1 MLLLVMVLNM
11 NYIRCYVDCGN
22 SLMKLSRA
30 VKSIS
35 YLKQHTADA
44 VKEVNE
50 NGSSMVITQN
60 GEAKAVLM
68 DIVEYEQTQES
79 FALLKMLAQSKE
91 SYQQGKHKPA
101 RKALADV
108 RKQLKDRGY

>member
-1 MLLLVMVLNM
+1 
-11 NYIRCYVDCGN
+11 
-22 SLMKLSRA
+22 MKLSRS

-44 VKEVNE
+44 VREVRE
-50 NGSSMVITQN
+50 SNGPLVITQN

-68 DIVEYEQTQES
+68 DVVEYEQAQES

-91 SYQQGKHKPA
+91 SYQQGRHKPA
-101 RKALADV
+101 RTALADV

>member
-1 MLLLVMVLNM
+1 
-11 NYIRCYVDCGN
+11 
-22 SLMKLSRA
+22 MKLSRA

-35 YLKQHTADA
+35 YLKQHTAAA

-50 NGSSMVITQN
+50 SNSPMVITQN

-68 DIVEYEQTQES
+68 DIVEYEQAQES

-91 SYQQGKHKPA
+91 SYQKGKHKPA
-101 RKALADV
+101 IKALADV
-108 RKQLKDRGY
+108 RKELQAWGY